1 MACHLIK
8 KPFVGFDDGW
18 GDRSIQELE
27 TNKNEKCFCGD
38 WEGNEPRQHLTP
50 WTYPPPGLFH
60 GSRKAFNFSTITGG
74 GCRSNLRST
83 ICPLQKIGVTS
94 CCNSM
99 FWFFRMIHGEC
110 CESQIAL
117 INMRTH
123 VLYVGKY
130 IPCMDPMRHTDL
142 DIYKQKQCISE
153 FPPKKKQLPAA

>member
-1 MACHLIK
+1 MIK
-8 KPFVGFDDGW
+8 KPFVGFDDLMTDGVIEASRNW
-18 GDRSIQELE
+18 KK
-27 TNKNEKCFCGD
+27 KNEKCFCGD
-38 WEGNEPRQHLTP
+38 GEGNEPRQHLTP

-60 GSRKAFNFSTITGG
+60 GSRNAFNFSTITGG